1 MERSLNLKTKKSKEE
16 KKVLAKVEKTPY
28 DKLKLNFRSKGSI
41 Y

>member
-28 DKLKLNFRSKGSI
+28 DKLKLNFRSQASI